1 MYIVYLIQ
9 NDSTKELY
17 YGVTTN
23 LKERIA
29 THNRNGKKSTTRN
42 NGTWILVYAEA
53 YRDKEDAYRRE
64 RKLKDHGRSIQELK
78 KRIEK
83 SLLS

>member
-1 MYIVYLIQ
+1 MHVVYVIQ
-9 NDSTKELY
+9 NSETKELY
-17 YGVTTN
+17 YGITTN
-23 LKERIA
+23 LKERLA
-29 THNRNGKKSTTRN
+29 RHNHNGQKATTRKH
-42 NGTWILVYAEA
+42 GTWELVYAEA
-53 YRDKEDAYRRE
+53 YRAKEDAFRRE

>member
-1 MYIVYLIQ
+1 MHIVYIIQ
-9 NDSTKELY
+9 NSETEELY
-17 YGVTTN
+17 YGITTN
-23 LKERIA
+23 LKERLA
-29 THNRNGKKSTTRN
+29 THNRKGQKATIRN
-42 NGTWILVYAEA
+42 HGIWELVYAEA
-53 YRDKEDAYRRE
+53 YRAKEDASRRE